1 MPTLRAELMLKAF
14 QKAAPLDALLDYPKA
29 FDSFHAFCK
38 GEYAAENT
46 DFWSASGLYM
56 KMAAKAAEPQLDLE
70 EGEEKE
76 AAKAKAEKDAEALA
90 AQRDTIIETYIKEG
104 SDFQINLPSTLAKSL
119 VEKAKTECGLT
130 LFDEAREEIFKLMKR
145 DTLPRYKTSE
155 GFETLVSGLGEPMPI
170 PDCEVPTSLESV
182 RTKFSAS

>member
-1 MPTLRAELMLKAF
+1 MCRAIVLLLFAHPTSGTEEIELLPNHTTLISGCADAEADGAAVLRVGRCTSAMWQAI
-14 QKAAPLDALLDYPKA
+14 APGQV
-29 FDSFHAFCK
+29 H
-38 GEYAAENT
+38 NIT
-46 DFWSASGLYM
+46 V
-56 KMAAKAAEPQLDLE
+56 
-70 EGEEKE
+70 
-76 AAKAKAEKDAEALA
+76 KAEKDAEALA

-130 LFDEAREEIFKLMKR
+130 LFEEAREEIFKLMKR
-145 DTLPRYKTSE
+145 DTLPRYKTSD

-182 RTKFSAS
+182 RTKFLAS